1 MKTFILANINKLIL
15 LFFTLIV
22 LFFASSFTVDES
34 AKKMVDESFKQAII
48 VFGSAKALNGVI
60 SLAQGTEINLPFIVV
75 AIGQILDPIN
85 DLVEQF
91 SLIMLASL
99 VSLGIQKILLNFVT
113 NDIFNYIL
121 FTFIIIFNIWLFKRF
136 RNDGKLRSI
145 FFKTTFILIFLRFSI
160 PMISYVN
167 DFTYNYFVKPQ
178 YNIEHLNK
186 NILKVTDN
194 VSKINQDTIEQKQDE
209 SSFFGK
215 IVEKFDLKF
224 YEKKVDE
231 YKNAVDNSSEYIIDL
246 IIVFIFQTILLP
258 IVFIYIL
265 YVLIKKMFYNS

>member
-258 IVFIYIL
+258 IVFLYIL

>member
-1 MKTFILANINKLIL
+1 M
-15 LFFTLIV
+15 
-22 LFFASSFTVDES
+22 
-34 AKKMVDESFKQAII
+34 
-48 VFGSAKALNGVI
+48 
-60 SLAQGTEINLPFIVV
+60 
-75 AIGQILDPIN
+75 
-85 DLVEQF
+85 
-91 SLIMLASL
+91 
-99 VSLGIQKILLNFVT
+99 
-113 NDIFNYIL
+113 
-121 FTFIIIFNIWLFKRF
+121 
-136 RNDGKLRSI
+136 
-145 FFKTTFILIFLRFSI
+145 
-160 PMISYVN
+160 
-167 DFTYNYFVKPQ
+167 
-178 YNIEHLNK
+178 
-186 NILKVTDN
+186 TDN